1 MWAGKTAVVV
11 KAVGEGRR
19 TFFSSSGER
28 TMSSF
33 FLSAPLPFL
42 PPFYFFLFSAFPLI
56 RLARRKSGGEH
67 TRFKSPFTK
76 VERDAWRREGPLVKD
91 KPSSFAVRPCFPPTP
106 STPWDKSGQGR
117 KSVFEGGGLLRQ
129 QVSIYTSFLFLT
141 RRRWR
146 RTSCIG
152 GSQS

>member
-1 MWAGKTAVVV
+1 MEKD
-11 KAVGEGRR
+11 EGL
-19 TFFSSSGER
+19 FFSSSGER

-91 KPSSFAVRPCFPPTP
+91 KPSSFAVRPCFP
-106 STPWDKSGQGR
+106 
-117 KSVFEGGGLLRQ
+117 
-129 QVSIYTSFLFLT
+129 
-141 RRRWR
+141 RRRR
-146 RTSCIG
+146 RHGTKVDREEKVYLRGSLEATSLHLHLLPLSCSEEVEEDILHWWLARLKFCPG
-152 GSQS
+152 EVHPFSL